1 MWVTPFGGALFEKI
15 VRNLAN
21 KIIYDIEDNIL
32 ISQGNKLNPIAK
44 LEKKSKIKYLIRTS
58 DHVITSSPFLN
69 DYCLGINDK
78 SSCTYISSSVDT
90 DKFIPNKEFKKDRKV
105 TLGWTGTL
113 VRSRTSIYY

>member
-44 LEKKSKIKYLIRTS
+44 LLKRKSKIKYLIRTS

-78 SSCTYISSSVDT
+78 SS
-90 DKFIPNKEFKKDRKV
+90 
-105 TLGWTGTL
+105 
-113 VRSRTSIYY
+113 